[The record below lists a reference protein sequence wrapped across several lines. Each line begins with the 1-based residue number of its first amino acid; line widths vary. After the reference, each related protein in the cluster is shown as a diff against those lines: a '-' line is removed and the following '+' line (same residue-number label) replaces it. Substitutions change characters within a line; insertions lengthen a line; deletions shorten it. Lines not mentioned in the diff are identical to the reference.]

1 MSRSVPPSELPEGD
15 YFAVEAMVR
24 ETPLG
29 RWFLEEHARRHS
41 ASDGASAVDALSKLS
56 ELSAGP
62 IAERLNEILDR
73 IAEARGGPANSRSAR
88 SADAGIA
95 AIRQVVD
102 KVREVAFELRE
113 AGRLDIYASALEL
126 YCTDMLSATDVQEG
140 AVHRVSDLAG
150 LLASVEKT
158 IAEIVG
164 RELPPE
170 PVVEPPP
177 VMEEAPSPASTSPQQ
192 TMAKL
197 VQRSEADPVEAA
209 VAGPVKTKV
218 VPNRGTESAA
228 LAQAKPAGPVEAKPV
243 SRAPVPPPPPGR
255 PGEPSAMNEATP
267 TTPREPALFQPT
279 KPPTTPSNATPSESA
294 SSKLVKEARALFF
307 VNPT

>member
-15 YFAVEAMVR
+15 YYAVEAMVR

-29 RWFLEEHARRHS
+29 RWFLEEHSRRHR
-41 ASDGASAVDALSKLS
+41 ADDGASAVEALSKLS

-73 IAEARGGPANSRSAR
+73 IAEARGEPANSRSAR

-95 AIRQVVD
+95 AIRHVVD

-113 AGRLDIYASALEL
+113 AGKLDIYASALEL

-140 AVHRVSDLAG
+140 AVHRVGDLTS
-150 LLASVEKT
+150 LLATVEKT
-158 IAEIVG
+158 IAAMVG

-170 PVVEPPP
+170 PQVEPPS
-177 VMEEAPSPASTSPQQ
+177 ATKAAGSPQAA
-192 TMAKL
+192 MAKL
-197 VQRSEADPVEAA
+197 VQSSETDPVEAA
-209 VAGPVKTKV
+209 IAEPVKTRAV
-218 VPNRGTESAA
+218 TYRETESAP
-228 LAQAKPAGPVEAKPV
+228 LAQAKRAGLVAAKPV
-243 SRAPVPPPPPGR
+243 DRAPVPPPPPGK
-255 PGEPSAMNEATP
+255 PGESSAMNEATP
-267 TTPREPALFQPT
+267 TAPREPAPFQPT
-279 KPPTTPSNATPSESA
+279 QPPKTSDSTSSESA

-307 VNPT
+307 VNPS

>member
-15 YFAVEAMVR
+15 YYAVEAMVR

-29 RWFLEEHARRHS
+29 RWFLEEHARRHG
-41 ASDGASAVDALSKLS
+41 ADEGASAVDALSKLS

-73 IAEARGGPANSRSAR
+73 IAEARGEPANSRSAR

-95 AIRQVVD
+95 AIRHVVD

-113 AGRLDIYASALEL
+113 AGKLDIYAGALEL

-140 AVHRVSDLAG
+140 AVHRVGDLSG
-150 LLASVEKT
+150 LLATVEKT
-158 IAEIVG
+158 IAEMVG

-170 PVVEPPP
+170 PKVEPPP
-177 VMEEAPSPASTSPQQ
+177 AMKEAARPAPPRVQE

-209 VAGPVKTKV
+209 VVEPVKTKA
-218 VPNRGTESAA
+218 VPNRETESAP
-228 LAQAKPAGPVEAKPV
+228 LAQAKPAGQVEAKPV
-243 SRAPVPPPPPGR
+243 DRAPVPPPPGKPGV
-255 PGEPSAMNEATP
+255 PSAMNESTQ
-267 TTPREPALFQPT
+267 TTPREPAPFKPTQPST
-279 KPPTTPSNATPSESA
+279 ASSGTSSESA

-307 VNPT
+307 VNPS